1 MSASARIASERI
13 SSARIAPRP
22 AFRRAGPSGVG
33 ASRGAALLI
42 VLWLIALLT
51 AVIGG
56 FALTARVEHMQGRV
70 LTRGVAADEAARAGL
85 EYAMTRVV
93 DLDPQRQWPPN
104 GTEQRWA
111 FGDAEVTVKII
122 DETGKVD
129 LNAADAVLLTEL
141 MQVVGAEPQLARN
154 LASAIIDW
162 RDPDI
167 LSQPE
172 GGAEDAQYAG
182 AGLPYGAKDA
192 PFESVAE
199 LELLLGMTPDLF
211 KRLVPHL
218 TVYSGQP
225 RPSQEYAS
233 GEVLQAIGVDPE
245 PVLEQRKQ
253 PRLPGENGAL
263 VGAGT
268 GTYSIESR
276 ARMRDGRIA
285 VLRAV
290 VRAGSSGMLG
300 SAYTPLRWERGALPR

>member
-1 MSASARIASERI
+1 MT
-13 SSARIAPRP
+13 APSRLPLRQGRAP
-22 AFRRAGPSGVG
+22 AVA
-33 ASRGAALLI
+33 ARGAALLI

>member
-1 MSASARIASERI
+1 MTGPAQSAR
-13 SSARIAPRP
+13 
-22 AFRRAGPSGVG
+22 RRAG
-33 ASRGAALLI
+33 ASSASSAGGAALLI

-70 LTRGVAADEAARAGL
+70 LSRGVAADEAARAGL

-93 DLDPQRQWPPN
+93 ELNPQRQWPPN
-104 GTEQRWA
+104 GSEQAWA
-111 FGDAEVTVKII
+111 FGDAEVTVKIV

-129 LNAADAVLLTEL
+129 LNAADTVLLTEL
-141 MQVVGAEPQLARN
+141 MRVVGAEPEQARR
-154 LASAIIDW
+154 LASAIADW

-172 GGAEDAQYAG
+172 GGAEDAQYAA

-199 LELLLGMTPDLF
+199 LELLLGMTADLY
-211 KRLVPHL
+211 KRLAPHM

-233 GEVLQAIGVDPE
+233 GEVLQAMGVDPA
-245 PVLEQRKQ
+245 PVLEQRRQ
-253 PRLPGENGAL
+253 PRLPGESGAL

-276 ARMRDGRIA
+276 ARLRDGRIA

-290 VRAGSSGMLG
+290 VRAGNSGVPG
-300 SAYTPLRWERGALPR
+300 SAYTPLRWEQGALPR